1 MEERGENR
9 GNFRTIIFANFLG
22 LVASEN
28 SEPLQYMKGKF
39 VHLLIHS
46 FILGRGNSMCKVSQN
61 KEPSSEPQWQVTT
74 IVVQSTLP
82 FTQYPQ

>member
-46 FILGRGNSMCKVSQN
+46 F
-61 KEPSSEPQWQVTT
+61 
-74 IVVQSTLP
+74 
-82 FTQYPQ
+82 